1 MIPTDKTLS
10 YKDLAKYKVSPK
22 LLSAK
27 LKSSYV
33 LRYYFCVCG
42 RQTNSGVVE
51 EDVERARETLVNIQG
66 HLVELPL
73 HFLEK
78 ENLTPDFD
86 YIINFAPDTLVQ

>member
-1 MIPTDKTLS
+1 MYYANTL
-10 YKDLAKYKVSPK
+10 V
-22 LLSAK
+22 
-27 LKSSYV
+27 
-33 LRYYFCVCG
+33 CVAD
-42 RQTNSGVVE
+42 RQTLGVVE

-86 YIINFAPDTLVQ
+86 YMIKFAPDSLVQ